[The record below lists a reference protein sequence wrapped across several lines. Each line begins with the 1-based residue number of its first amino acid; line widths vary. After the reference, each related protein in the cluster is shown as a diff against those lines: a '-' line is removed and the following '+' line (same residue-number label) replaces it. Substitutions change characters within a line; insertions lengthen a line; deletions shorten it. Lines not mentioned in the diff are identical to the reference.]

1 LVIKLVL
8 PAEPAD
14 VTKFTLIVAADA
26 LMLVAVNLSMM
37 AVTPVAVY
45 WVVWAF
51 SANFAGTRTFTDT
64 VTIMPFQNV
73 LKF

>member
-1 LVIKLVL
+1 VL
-8 PAEPAD
+8 PAEPAT

-45 WVVWAF
+45 WVV
-51 SANFAGTRTFTDT
+51 
-64 VTIMPFQNV
+64 
-73 LKF
+73 

>member
-1 LVIKLVL
+1 VIKLVL

-14 VTKFTLIVAADA
+14 VTKLTLIVAADA
-26 LMLVAVNLSMM
+26 LILVAVNLSMM
-37 AVTPVAVY
+37 AVTLVAVY
-45 WVVWAF
+45 WVVWVA
-51 SANFAGTRTFTDT
+51 SAYFAGTNTFTDT